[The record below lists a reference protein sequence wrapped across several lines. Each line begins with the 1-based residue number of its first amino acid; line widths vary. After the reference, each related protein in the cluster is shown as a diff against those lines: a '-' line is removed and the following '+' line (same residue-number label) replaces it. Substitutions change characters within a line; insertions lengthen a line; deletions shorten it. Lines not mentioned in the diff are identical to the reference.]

1 MTTDNADQAQ
11 VKASLEEVVAHVNE
25 AASEAGRDRADV
37 TLVAVSKT
45 HDAKRIQPA
54 IDAGHRVFG
63 ENRVQEAEDKWPA
76 LKAATPEIAL
86 HLIGPLQTNKARLA
100 LELFDVIE
108 TVDRPKLAR
117 RLAAMMEETGHRPDL
132 FIQVNTGAEPQKAG
146 ILPEDADA
154 FIQEC
159 RTDLGLPI
167 VGLMCIPPVE
177 EEPSLHFA
185 LLREIAKRNG
195 LEKLSMG
202 MSADYDV
209 AIQFGA
215 THVRVGTAIF
225 GSRPPLATTQAD

>member
-1 MTTDNADQAQ
+1 MITDNDAAMD
-11 VKASLEEVVAHVNE
+11 VKANLDEVYAHVNDALE
-25 AASEAGRDRADV
+25 ASGRAIGDV

-45 HDAKRIQPA
+45 HGPERIQPA
-54 IDAGHRVFG
+54 IDAGQRVYG

-76 LKAATPEIAL
+76 LKARTPDIVL
-86 HLIGPLQTNKARLA
+86 HLIGPLQTNKTRAA

-117 RLAAMMEETGHRPDL
+117 RLATMMDETGKRPDL
-132 FIQVNTGAEPQKAG
+132 FIQVNTGAESQKAG
-146 ILPEDADA
+146 VLPQNADA
-154 FIQEC
+154 FVQEC
-159 RTDLGLPI
+159 VSELGLPI
-167 VGLMCIPPVE
+167 VGLMCIPPVT

-185 LLREIAKRNG
+185 LLREIAHRNG
-195 LEKLSMG
+195 LSKISMG

-225 GSRPPLATTQAD
+225 GTRPPLAPIQAD

>member
-1 MTTDNADQAQ
+1 MTTDNAETAQ
-11 VKASLEEVVAHVNE
+11 VKASLEEVVAHVND
-25 AASEAGRDRADV
+25 AAADAGRDSADV

-45 HDAKRIQPA
+45 HGAERIQPA

-63 ENRVQEAEDKWPA
+63 ENRVQEAEEKWPA
-76 LKAATPEIAL
+76 LKSATPDISL

-117 RLAAMMEETGHRPDL
+117 RLAAMMDETGHRPDL

-154 FIQEC
+154 FISEC
-159 RTDLGLPI
+159 VNDLGLPI

-225 GSRPPLATTQAD
+225 GTRPPLAATQVD